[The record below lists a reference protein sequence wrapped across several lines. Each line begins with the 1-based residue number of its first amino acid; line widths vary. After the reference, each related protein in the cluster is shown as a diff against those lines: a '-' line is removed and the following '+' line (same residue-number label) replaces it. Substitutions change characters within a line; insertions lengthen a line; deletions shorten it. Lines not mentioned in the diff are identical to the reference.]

1 MRIPLPKLKSNM
13 PKKERQNLFLI
24 RKTIRF
30 AFIFFV
36 SLAITFNNYAQD
48 DDSDFLDKVLEEKT
62 KKSDNKKLANQTQTT
77 APGLKDKK
85 KKGAKN
91 TKKSA
96 KTSAKIDPNKRST
109 RPSTPITNP
118 AEAANPSNPAT
129 QQLNNN
135 KLNLEYWMHEEL
147 TMNPENIPGLQ
158 PQSAQNNPNP
168 SNTLTTNTTEKP
180 IEKKNPEKSIEKEK
194 EIKPNAFI
202 AFLNE
207 YKKIIFIFAAI
218 IIFAIYRLRY
228 VGPRDYNNSGR
239 IFSKF
244 RNK

>member
-1 MRIPLPKLKSNM
+1 
-13 PKKERQNLFLI
+13 
-24 RKTIRF
+24 
-30 AFIFFV
+30 
-36 SLAITFNNYAQD
+36 
-48 DDSDFLDKVLEEKT
+48 
-62 KKSDNKKLANQTQTT
+62 
-77 APGLKDKK
+77 
-85 KKGAKN
+85 
-91 TKKSA
+91 
-96 KTSAKIDPNKRST
+96 
-109 RPSTPITNP
+109 
-118 AEAANPSNPAT
+118 
-129 QQLNNN
+129 
-135 KLNLEYWMHEEL
+135 
-147 TMNPENIPGLQ
+147 MNSENIPGLQ

-180 IEKKNPEKSIEKEK
+180 IEKKNPEKSIEK

>member
-13 PKKERQNLFLI
+13 PKKERQNPFLI

-62 KKSDNKKLANQTQTT
+62 KKSDNKKIANQTQTT

-91 TKKSA
+91 GKKSA
-96 KTSAKIDPNKRST
+96 KTTAKIDPNKRST
-109 RPSTPITNP
+109 RPSTPITN
-118 AEAANPSNPAT
+118 
-129 QQLNNN
+129 QLSNN

-158 PQSAQNNPNP
+158 PETAQNNPNP
-168 SNTLTTNTTEKP
+168 SNTLTTNTSEKP
-180 IEKKNPEKSIEKEK
+180 IEKKNPEKPIEKET
-194 EIKPNAFI
+194 KPNAFI

>member
-1 MRIPLPKLKSNM
+1 MRIPLPNLKSNM
-13 PKKERQNLFLI
+13 SKDTSEFFTHFKKS
-24 RKTIRF
+24 IRF
-30 AFIFFV
+30 TFIFFV
-36 SLAITFNNYAQD
+36 SLAITFSNYAQE

-62 KKSDNKKLANQTQTT
+62 KKSDGKKVANQTQ
-77 APGLKDKK
+77 PVQLGLKDKK
-85 KKGAKN
+85 KKAGKN
-91 TKKSA
+91 GK
-96 KTSAKIDPNKRST
+96 KTSKTAAKFDPNRRPT
-109 RPSTPITNP
+109 RPGIPITNP
-118 AEAANPSNPAT
+118 AEAANPNNPSS

-147 TMNPENIPGLQ
+147 TMNPENVPGLV
-158 PQSAQNNPNP
+158 PPSTQNNSNP
-168 SNTLTTNTTEKP
+168 SNTVSNNTTEKP
-180 IEKKNPEKSIEKEK
+180 IEKKNPDKPIEKEK
-194 EIKPNAFI
+194 ETKPNAFI
-202 AFLNE
+202 TFLNE